1 MYTHLCNWQLRKL
14 NERRCSYEIVQEGL
28 CEQRESKVINSK
40 RLAELTGVT
49 ETTIRNIENGRSC
62 PSFKLSIMLAKLL
75 NVDFET
81 LWEYDFRNS

>member
-1 MYTHLCNWQLRKL
+1 MNCTRVSLRAARIKKSL
-14 NERRCSYEIVQEGL
+14 TQ
-28 CEQRESKVINSK
+28 K

>member
-1 MYTHLCNWQLRKL
+1 MRGDVHMNCT
-14 NERRCSYEIVQEGL
+14 
-28 CEQRESKVINSK
+28 RESLRAARIKKSLTQK
-40 RLAELTGVT
+40 RLADLTGVT

>member
-1 MYTHLCNWQLRKL
+1 MNCT
-14 NERRCSYEIVQEGL
+14 
-28 CEQRESKVINSK
+28 RESLRAVRIKKSLTQK

>member
-1 MYTHLCNWQLRKL
+1 MYTHLYWQLRKL
-14 NERRCSYEIVQEGL
+14 NERRCSYELYKRVFASSENQ
-28 CEQRESKVINSK
+28 KVINSK